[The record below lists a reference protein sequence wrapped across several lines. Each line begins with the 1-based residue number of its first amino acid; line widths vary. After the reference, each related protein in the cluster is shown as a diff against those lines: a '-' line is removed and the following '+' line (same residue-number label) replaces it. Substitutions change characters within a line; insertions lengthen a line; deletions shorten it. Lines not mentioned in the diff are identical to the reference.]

1 MLEKNYLTIVSY
13 YNNFFS
19 INIQE
24 VLVIS
29 KSGSEPIIDV
39 RTPAEL
45 DQTGKIPGSYNIPV
59 QDIKNVFENMPG
71 DAFLE
76 VYGFDKPELDEPF
89 ILTCRSGRRARRA
102 EQILVNLGFTKIR
115 VYDGSWNDWTAKNGP
130 IEKVVDKTEEDWMYY
145 E

>member
-1 MLEKNYLTIVSY
+1 MPGDAFLETFL
-13 YNNFFS
+13 
-19 INIQE
+19 
-24 VLVIS
+24 IS
-29 KSGSEPIIDV
+29 RIDV

-45 DQTGKIPGSYNIPV
+45 DQTGKIPSSYNIPV
-59 QDIKNVFENMPG
+59 QEIKNVFENMPG

-76 VYGFDKPELDEPF
+76 TYGFDKPELDEPF

-130 IEKVVDKTEEDWMYY
+130 IEKEVDTIDEGEWMYY